1 MKITKHLILPDEQV
15 EIRGV
20 RASGPGGQNVNK
32 VSSAAHLRFDIRSS
46 SLPETLKARLISLS
60 DARINDGVIVLKAA
74 RFRTF
79 GRNRTD
85 ALDRLTALIRK
96 TTVRKKQRKP
106 TKPTAA
112 SKERRLREKARRAK
126 VKKMRRDGEDA

>member
-15 EIRGV
+15 EIRGI

-46 SLPETLKARLISLS
+46 SLPENLKARLILFS
-60 DARINDGVIVLKAA
+60 DARINDGVVVLKAS

-85 ALDRLTALIRK
+85 AMNRLAALIRK
-96 TTVRKKQRKP
+96 ASARKKPRKP
-106 TKPTAA
+106 TKPTTA
-112 SKERRLREKARRAK
+112 SKERRLKEKARRAE
-126 VKKMRRDGEDA
+126 VKKTRRAAEE